1 MVGRVQMHLR
11 HGKTPSDLSNKL
23 LVDKAFTDDNIKRL
37 TNDINQA
44 FPRPQQAFLPIPY
57 DYHVSTSGYMRL
69 QLYHLN
75 RVLNGSAQ
83 LSPLKAGSPDDIPNW
98 VLPFLSKRQ
107 QRVKLG
113 NYCFPNGVQFVQESR
128 RVPNWARGCSSLS

>member
-1 MVGRVQMHLR
+1 MHLR

-98 VLPFLSKRQ
+98 VLREFALELAQPVCSVLNASLLLALCL
-107 QRVKLG
+107 KLG
-113 NYCFPNGVQFVQESR
+113 N
-128 RVPNWARGCSSLS
+128 ALASLLLLKYKT

>member
-1 MVGRVQMHLR
+1 M
-11 HGKTPSDLSNKL
+11 GKTPSDLSNKL

-44 FPRPQQAFLPIPY
+44 FPRPQQAFSPIPD

-69 QLYHLN
+69 QLFHLN
-75 RVLNGSAQ
+75 RVLNGLAQ

-98 VLPFLSKRQ
+98 VLREFALELAQPVCPVLNTSFITGSMPETWKCASVTPLAKI
-107 QRVKLG
+107 
-113 NYCFPNGVQFVQESR
+113 
-128 RVPNWARGCSSLS
+128 